1 MALAG
6 IRTGGAFDGLS
17 LVRVAAVDLDL
28 GPVLPELEQG
38 LPVGLREDGLEW
50 KYALFIRL
58 WFRFLGSERICFAYK
73 ICN

>member
-28 GPVLPELEQG
+28 GPGLPELEQG
-38 LPVGLREDGLEW
+38 LSVGLREDGLEW
-50 KYALFIRL
+50 KNALLLDF
-58 WFRFLGSERICFAYK
+58 G
-73 ICN
+73 